1 MGFWDIVKAAVIV
14 EGINHMMKS
23 GKKNTRS
30 GYDPGAWRRN
40 IDKDNDSYRDL
51 FCDEESF

>member
-1 MGFWDIVKAAVIV
+1 MRFWDI
-14 EGINHMMKS
+14 E
-23 GKKNTRS
+23 KNTRS

-51 FCDEESF
+51 FCDEDSF

>member
-14 EGINHMMKS
+14 EGVNHMIKS

-30 GYDPGAWRRN
+30 GYDPGAWRRD
-40 IDKDNDSYRDL
+40 IDKENDSYRH
-51 FCDEESF
+51 FYSDEDIF